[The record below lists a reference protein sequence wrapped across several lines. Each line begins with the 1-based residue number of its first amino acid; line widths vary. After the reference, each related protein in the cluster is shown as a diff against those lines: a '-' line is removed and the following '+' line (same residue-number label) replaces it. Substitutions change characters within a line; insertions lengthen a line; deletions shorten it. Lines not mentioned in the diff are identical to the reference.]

1 MDAATPAESPQCTQE
16 KLFVSGDGRYHTYRI
31 PSLLLSAQG
40 TLLAFAEGRKH
51 GHGDAGEIDLIL
63 RRSFDNGRTWGP
75 IEVLISEPGMTCGN
89 PCPIVERES
98 GAIILPFCK
107 NLAEGG
113 EKIICEGKA
122 PRTVW
127 VTRSDDDGITW
138 AEPREITASVKKPD
152 WTWYATGPGH
162 GIQLRSGRLVVPCD
176 HIVGVDFDRERDPIH
191 SHLIYSDDSG
201 ATWQL
206 GAIVESETDESA
218 VAQLEDGSLY
228 LNCRNGAGGK
238 RRGVAR
244 SLDQGESFAEFYW
257 DDTLIEPVC
266 QASVETLT
274 GGRLLFAN
282 PASTERENMTVR
294 LSSDSGRTWPSSRT
308 LHPGPAAYSDLAVL
322 PDGDICCLYEAG
334 EQHRR
339 ETLTLARFNLA
350 WVTENSET

>member
-1 MDAATPAESPQCTQE
+1 MDAGTATQSPQCT
-16 KLFVSGDGRYHTYRI
+16 KDALFVSGDGSYHTYRI
-31 PSLLLSAQG
+31 PALLVSAQG

-51 GHGDAGEIDLIL
+51 GRGDAGEIDLIL
-63 RRSFDNGRTWGP
+63 RRSLDGGRTWGP
-75 IEVLISEPGMTCGN
+75 TKVLISEPGMTCGN
-89 PCPIVERES
+89 PCPVVERES

-107 NLAEGG
+107 NLAEGD
-113 EKIICEGKA
+113 ERQICEGNA

-127 VTRSDDDGITW
+127 VTHSVDDGQSW
-138 AEPREITASVKKPD
+138 AEPHEITASVKRPD

-162 GIQLRSGRLVVPCD
+162 GIQLPSGRLVVPCD
-176 HIVGVDFDRERDPIH
+176 HIVGIYFDRERDPIH
-191 SHLIYSDDSG
+191 SHLIYSDDRG

-206 GAIVESETDESA
+206 GATVEPKTDESA
-218 VAQLEDGSLY
+218 IAQLEDGSLY

-244 SLDQGESFAEFYW
+244 SFDQGESFAEFFW
-257 DDTLIEPVC
+257 DDVLIEPVC

-274 GGRLLFAN
+274 GGQLLFAN
-282 PASTERENMTVR
+282 PASTQRENMTVR
-294 LSSDSGRTWPSSRT
+294 LSPDGGRTWTASRT

-334 EQHRR
+334 ELHRR

-350 WVTENSET
+350 WLCEDSGT